1 MTRINLLP
9 VRAAKKKETANQQIV
24 IFLVATIGTA
34 VILLTVYGMTI
45 AKVKTT
51 ESEIVSSQ
59 QEIDSLKKK
68 IGEIDNLKKLQ
79 AEVKKKLDVLSQLR
93 REKSGPSNRMAILS
107 DTVPEKL
114 WLTKYA
120 ENGPKV
126 TIAGIAFNEDLIA
139 TFMRNLAASNEF
151 GNVELQVSEQAELAG
166 TKVKKFE
173 LICDLKQLKKDE
185 PKKDESK
192 PAK

>member
-9 VRAAKKKETANQQIV
+9 VRASKKKETLTQQVV
-24 IFLVATIGTA
+24 ILLVATVGVA
-34 VILLTVYGMTI
+34 AALLVFYGMTV

-51 ESEIVSSQ
+51 E
-59 QEIDSLKKK
+59 QEITTSQGEIESLKKK

-79 AEVKKKLDVLSQLR
+79 AEVKKKLDVLNQLR
-93 REKSGPSNRMAILS
+93 REKNGPANRMAILS

-126 TIAGIAFNEDLIA
+126 SISGIAFNEELIA
-139 TFMRNLAASNEF
+139 TFMRNLHGSEEF
-151 GNVELQVSEQAELAG
+151 GNVELQVSEQSEMSG

-173 LICDLKQLKKDE
+173 LTCDLKRVKKDE
-185 PKKDESK
+185 PLPKK
-192 PAK
+192 